1 MSTALAAAKGTGLAG
16 GTALGAMA
24 TLAAPTRKGEVVEPK
39 PARLRP
45 ALNSRQKA
53 AVIVRLLLSEGTPI
67 PLAAL
72 PEHLQAALTEQMGH
86 MRLVDRITLREVV
99 QEFLTELEG
108 VGLAFPGGIDGAL
121 SLLDGHI
128 SATAANR
135 LRRLAGASGK
145 ADPWDRIVT
154 MDLDRLMPVLEEES
168 VEVGAVMLSKLP
180 VDKAAELLGRLP
192 GDKARRVAYAVS
204 LTGNVDPETV
214 RRIGLSLGS
223 QLESVPPRAFESN
236 PVDRVG
242 AILNATAALIRDDVL
257 AGLLEADEDFA
268 ERVRKTIFT
277 FVHIPARIAP
287 ADVPKV
293 VRRME
298 QRQLVAAIGP
308 GDEAETRA
316 AEFILENLSQRMA
329 DSLREELAE
338 AGAIRASEVEAARAA
353 MVQAIRELQAEGE
366 LAFVEP
372 EDD

>member
-1 MSTALAAAKGTGLAG
+1 MSTALAAVKGTGISAGATAG
-16 GTALGAMA
+16 GPVAGTAA
-24 TLAAPTRKGEVVEPK
+24 RRGEVVEPK
-39 PARLRP
+39 PARMRP

-86 MRLVDRITLREVV
+86 MRLVDRTTLRDVV

-108 VGLAFPGGIDGAL
+108 VGLSFPGGIDGAL

-154 MDLDRLMPVLEEES
+154 LDLDRLMPVLEEES

-223 QLESVPPRAFESN
+223 QLDSVPPRAFESN

-242 AILNATAALIRDDVL
+242 AILNATAALTRDDVL
-257 AGLLEADEDFA
+257 AGLLEADEEFA
-268 ERVRKTIFT
+268 ERVRRTIFT
-277 FVHIPARIAP
+277 FVHIPDRVAP
-287 ADVPKV
+287 ADLPKV
-293 VRRME
+293 VRRLE

-308 GDEAETRA
+308 GDVAETRA
-316 AEFILENLSQRMA
+316 AEFILGNLSQRMA

-338 AGAIRASEVEAARAA
+338 AGAIRAAEVEAARAA
-353 MVQAIRELQAEGE
+353 VVQAIRELQAEGE